1 LNEPVP
7 AQHGSRR
14 LYTARV
20 MRAAADPVLSGPPP
34 VSTATRRLKTPR
46 RTLFDFWLDLAL
58 LVGFTLDY
66 SFRFTGL
73 AVHEWIGLL
82 FVIVVPMHLVQHWDW
97 VVRTTRRLVR
107 RRRGREALRW
117 VVDLALWPTMVLC
130 VASGILTSRSALPW
144 LGITITQDGFW
155 RGLHT
160 TSADIVVVIVALHVA
175 LSWRWAWSVVRRLAG
190 RRAPA

>member
-1 LNEPVP
+1 M
-7 AQHGSRR
+7 
-14 LYTARV
+14 RV
-20 MRAAADPVLSGPPP
+20 ADDPVMSGPPP
-34 VSTATRRLKTPR
+34 VSVVTRRLKTPR
-46 RTLFDFWLDLAL
+46 RTLFDFWLDVVL

-117 VVDLALWPTMVLC
+117 IVDLALWPTMVLC

-144 LGITITQDGFW
+144 LGITIKQDGFW